1 MRYRI
6 SPKPQHWAGGGGFQ
20 DTYGQSVTI
29 SPSVMF
35 GLKGVRRL
43 TEIPELCTGQVAAQQ
58 AQPAVRSRD
67 ESL

>member
-1 MRYRI
+1 MNTLYLGWPYPLVR
-6 SPKPQHWAGGGGFQ
+6 GGFQ